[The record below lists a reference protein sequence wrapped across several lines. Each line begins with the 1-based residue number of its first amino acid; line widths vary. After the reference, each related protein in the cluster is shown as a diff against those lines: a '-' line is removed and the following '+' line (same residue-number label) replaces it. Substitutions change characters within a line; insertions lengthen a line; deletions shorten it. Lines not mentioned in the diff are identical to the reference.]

1 MFLILA
7 RQSLNT
13 DEQKLIKFLM
23 DNYTKSSRPV
33 ENSSESVQVEVQ
45 IEVIRI
51 DNVVSVLLSFAI
63 IFFKFA
69 DTCYEQIINKTI

>member
-13 DEQKLIKFLM
+13 DEQELIKFLI

-33 ENSSESVQVEVQ
+33 QNSSESVQVEVQ

-51 DNVVSVLLSFAI
+51 DNVVSELLSFAI
-63 IFFKFA
+63 LSFQILLAMNNFFQK
-69 DTCYEQIINKTI
+69 

>member
-13 DEQKLIKFLM
+13 DEQELIKFLI

-33 ENSSESVQVEVQ
+33 QNSSESVQVEVQ

-51 DNVVSVLLSFAI
+51 DNVVSELLSFAI
-63 IFFKFA
+63 LSF
-69 DTCYEQIINKTI
+69 QIYLL